1 MWCFLNCRSAQS
13 VPSLVPGTPTTV
25 PTDDFQSTMKEVGVV
40 CWGRRGL
47 KSNPSPM
54 LGLKVELQREQL
66 ASYHKQKLEVEK
78 SHSREEVVRSMCHTP
93 THAHTHTCTPPHMH
107 TPTHAHTHTCT
118 HYTLSSP
125 HAHTHN
131 THVYTYTLSHTPKR
145 K

>member
-1 MWCFLNCRSAQS
+1 MIVMWCFLNCRSAQS
-13 VPSLVPGTPTTV
+13 VPSLVPSTPTTL

-78 SHSREEVVRSMCHTP
+78 SHSREEVVRSMCH
-93 THAHTHTCTPPHMH
+93 MH
-107 TPTHAHTHTCT
+107 TPTHAHTHMHTLYTFITTCT
-118 HYTLSSP
+118 HSQHTCVHIYTL
-125 HAHTHN
+125 TH
-131 THVYTYTLSHTPKR
+131 SHTPKR